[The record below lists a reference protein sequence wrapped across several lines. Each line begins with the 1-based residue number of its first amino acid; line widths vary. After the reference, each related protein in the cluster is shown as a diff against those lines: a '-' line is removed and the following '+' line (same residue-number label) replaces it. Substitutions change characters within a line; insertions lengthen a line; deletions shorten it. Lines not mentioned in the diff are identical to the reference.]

1 MLECESLRPL
11 FEFLVVPKN
20 NKKHWSDTFS
30 WTMVEFMRQV
40 VMKAI
45 RAAIQ
50 ASHYIA
56 LHCDEVSI
64 IHNQS
69 WLYIHYYVVEI
80 WVRIPILISLNKMVV
95 GSSPMIT

>member
-11 FEFLVVPKN
+11 FEFLAVPKN

-30 WTMVEFMRQV
+30 WTMSKFMCQA
-40 VMKAI
+40 VMKVI
-45 RAAIQ
+45 RVTIQ
-50 ASHYIA
+50 ASHYIV

-69 WLYIHYYVVEI
+69 WLSIHYYVVQI
-80 WVRIPILISLNKMVV
+80 WVRILILLSLNKMVV